1 MCVNERDT
9 GGVRVR
15 VCDGATPFDV
25 DVEKWLPIRLK
36 LQRLRENIFNKAQN
50 YFFQIF
56 HVWLQ
61 NYRLT
66 LRKFTPLPFFLF
78 FLLFVQNIF
87 HLVADSATTLHVQ
100 QK

>member
-1 MCVNERDT
+1 MSVNEREKKR
-9 GGVRVR
+9 VRVR
-15 VCDGATPFDV
+15 VCDGATPF

-66 LRKFTPLPFFLF
+66 LRKFTPQPFFLF

>member
-1 MCVNERDT
+1 MRVCVNERGT
-9 GGVRVR
+9 VRVR
-15 VCDGATPFDV
+15 VCDGATPF